1 MSQSFEKKTIR
12 FYQRTLLFLY
22 DFSWTTFCLSSCH
35 TDAILQIV
43 SKEVLH
49 SAFIV
54 IKTEVVS

>member
-1 MSQSFEKKTIR
+1 MSQSFEKRTLR
-12 FYQRTLLFLY
+12 FYQRTLLFLQH
-22 DFSWTTFCLSSCH
+22 FWTTICLSSCH
-35 TDAILQIV
+35 ADAVLQSV